1 MSAVQPARPT
11 DAGSGS
17 LLDRTYWPASREGRR
32 YRWYRLLF
40 HHESRDERN
49 FDLFLIIAII
59 ASVIVVM
66 LYSEPNIEAHWH
78 SVLYVA
84 EWFFT
89 LLFTVEY
96 LTRLWVIRQ
105 PLRYATSFLGI
116 VDLLAILPT
125 FLSVL
130 FPTSLSLV
138 VVRILRLLRIF
149 RVLKLVKYSEEAGML
164 IQTLIRSRRKILIFI
179 MSLLTIAIIFGSLM
193 YLVEGP
199 RHGFTSIPT
208 GVYWAI
214 VTMATVGYGDL
225 SPATAIGRFLTSTL
239 IIIGYSIIV
248 VPTGIYS
255 AELARTIRTR
265 GRRLVLCPGCSL
277 NEHNM
282 DAWFCRKCGTALPDQ
297 EASAGPAA
305 G

>member
-1 MSAVQPARPT
+1 MDDSPGKPT
-11 DAGSGS
+11 DAGEGG
-17 LLDRTYWPASREGRR
+17 LFDLTHWPASREGTR

-40 HHESRDERN
+40 HHATRGERN
-49 FDLFLIIAII
+49 FDLFLIAAIF
-59 ASVIVVM
+59 ASVVVVM
-66 LYSEPNIEAHWH
+66 LYSVPSIEVHWH
-78 SVLYVA
+78 LALYAA

-89 LLFTVEY
+89 LLFTIEY
-96 LTRLWVIRQ
+96 IARLWVVRQ

-125 FLSVL
+125 FVSVL

-149 RVLKLVKYSEEAGML
+149 RILKLVRYSEEAGL
-164 IQTLIRSRRKILIFI
+164 LTQSLIRSRRKILIFI
-179 MSLLTIAIIFGSLM
+179 VSLLTIAVIFGALM

-199 RHGFTSIPT
+199 EHGFTSIPT

-225 SPATAIGRFLTSTL
+225 SPSTALGRLLTSVL
-239 IIIGYSIIV
+239 ILIGYSIIV

-255 AELARTIRTR
+255 AELARTVRAQ
-265 GRRLVLCPGCSL
+265 GRKRVRCPQCSL
-277 NEHNM
+277 NEHNA
-282 DAWFCRKCGTALPDQ
+282 DAWYCRKCGTALPDQ
-297 EASAGPAA
+297 EAAA
-305 G
+305 ESGSD